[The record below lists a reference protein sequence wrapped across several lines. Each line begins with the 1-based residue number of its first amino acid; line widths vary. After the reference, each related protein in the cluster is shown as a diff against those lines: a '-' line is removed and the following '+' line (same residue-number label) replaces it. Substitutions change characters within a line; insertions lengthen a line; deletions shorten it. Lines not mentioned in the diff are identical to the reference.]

1 MQKDLKIGLILGLA
15 VVSVAGLWL
24 ATRPSLTPQGQMLD
38 EGPIGPA
45 GKPVEPT
52 VIGSSA
58 PPAVNTLERD
68 DNGTAKPAAP
78 MHRSVAE
85 SPIERNSLATPAVHT
100 QPETIRPER
109 FHIVRKDETLS
120 EISYDYYGS
129 AGKWRKIFEANRG
142 TVKNANVVRAGTKL
156 IIPYE

>member
-24 ATRPSLTPQGQMLD
+24 ATRPSLTPRGQLLD
-38 EGPIGPA
+38 EGRTGPA
-45 GKPVEPT
+45 REPFGPT
-52 VIGSSA
+52 VNAPERGNSS
-58 PPAVNTLERD
+58 
-68 DNGTAKPAAP
+68 TAAPAAP
-78 MHRSVAE
+78 IRRAVAE

-100 QPETIRPER
+100 QPETIRPQR

-120 EISYDYYGS
+120 QISFEYYGS

-142 TVKNANVVRAGTKL
+142 TVKSAHLVRSGTKL
-156 IIPYE
+156 IIPYD